1 VIRSICASSQRSL
14 SPDVATDDGGDV
26 RRRFVD
32 GNCGLVMY
40 ERVDDRCDQLGAL
53 VLSGTSY
60 NEGHVEEPAR
70 LVRVPTPIRIGFC
83 CIAIALVGNVDSSC
97 GHCYPAATRL
107 LICADAGGANGY
119 RVRAWKQELAGFA
132 HASGLQVTVCQVP
145 LDRPG
150 CATPSRLRPPVSRSA
165 GRPADGPGIVRPA
178 WPARARPCCSQLP
191 CLGV

>member
-1 VIRSICASSQRSL
+1 MVEFMRDPLDLCFQPAFAFT
-14 SPDVATDDGGDV
+14 PDVATDDGGDV

-70 LVRVPTPIRIGFC
+70 LVQVPTPIRIGFC

-97 GHCYPAATRL
+97 GGRASECETCAHQCVLGRATHDQEGKR
-107 LICADAGGANGY
+107 DDS
-119 RVRAWKQELAGFA
+119 KQ
-132 HASGLQVTVCQVP
+132 
-145 LDRPG
+145 R
-150 CATPSRLRPPVSRSA
+150 RS
-165 GRPADGPGIVRPA
+165 
-178 WPARARPCCSQLP
+178 
-191 CLGV
+191 